1 MNIVSEYHDT
11 IAEMQRLNKPRSQRH
26 AKLQCKATDLL
37 TKILQKHKRIERKAS
52 KVLETVA

>member
-26 AKLQCKATDLL
+26 AKLQSKATDLL
-37 TKILQKHKRIERKAS
+37 TKILQKQERIERK
-52 KVLETVA
+52 TRRVA